1 MTDWKRVLDSL
12 LEDSPDEPLIT
23 SRAHDTLG
31 LPKLKKW
38 SEGMVY
44 AEWTF
49 DERMGNSRGEVYG
62 GFYAALGDTLSALAA
77 MTVLKP
83 DEIVKTTDLR
93 VSYFR
98 PMKEGVVHATAVVIN
113 RSRTTVHVEVDFKN
127 SAGKLL
133 AKAYATHQAVKP
145 VQV

>member
-1 MTDWKRVLDSL
+1 MTDWNKVLDSL
-12 LEDSPDEPLIT
+12 LEDSPGEPLIT
-23 SRAHDTLG
+23 SRAHETLG

-38 SEGMVY
+38 APGMVH
-44 AEWTF
+44 AEWAF

-62 GFYAALGDTLSALAA
+62 GFYAALGDTLSAIAA

-98 PMKEGVVHATAVVIN
+98 PMKEGVVHATAIVIN

-127 SAGKLL
+127 LEDKLL

-145 VQV
+145 E

>member
-1 MTDWKRVLDSL
+1 MTAWNKVLDSL

-38 SEGMVY
+38 EKGMVY
-44 AEWTF
+44 AEWTY

-127 SAGKLL
+127 LDDKLL

-145 VQV
+145 E